1 MLVSL
6 KQRRTYS
13 GFSSWGK
20 GWADPE
26 IRRQRLETM
35 KRPRERKPRRERSRQ
50 QRTIIFLSTI
60 ALSGSFFF
68 ALSPMFRQR
77 RRAIEKL
84 KLVNEALVAAE
95 ENVARL
101 QERHDVILKEICS
114 YYLVNSELQEALVAA
129 RAAVDVA
136 SGFVIELRRLQLNL
150 LNSLS

>member
-1 MLVSL
+1 MGL
-6 KQRRTYS
+6 Y
-13 GFSSWGK
+13 G
-20 GWADPE
+20 
-26 IRRQRLETM
+26 
-35 KRPRERKPRRERSRQ
+35 RS
-50 QRTIIFLSTI
+50 IIVLSTI

-68 ALSPMFRQR
+68 FAFTPIFFRQR

-101 QERHDVILKEICS
+101 QERHDVILGELCS

-129 RAAVDVA
+129 RAAIDVA
-136 SGFVIELRRLQLNL
+136 SGFVIELRRLQLNI

>member
-1 MLVSL
+1 
-6 KQRRTYS
+6 
-13 GFSSWGK
+13 
-20 GWADPE
+20 
-26 IRRQRLETM
+26 
-35 KRPRERKPRRERSRQ
+35 
-50 QRTIIFLSTI
+50 
-60 ALSGSFFF
+60 
-68 ALSPMFRQR
+68 MFRQR

-136 SGFVIELRRLQLNL
+136 SGFVIELRRLQLNI

>member
-1 MLVSL
+1 
-6 KQRRTYS
+6 
-13 GFSSWGK
+13 
-20 GWADPE
+20 
-26 IRRQRLETM
+26 
-35 KRPRERKPRRERSRQ
+35 
-50 QRTIIFLSTI
+50 
-60 ALSGSFFF
+60 
-68 ALSPMFRQR
+68 MFRQR

>member
-1 MLVSL
+1 MGLYGS
-6 KQRRTYS
+6 
-13 GFSSWGK
+13 
-20 GWADPE
+20 
-26 IRRQRLETM
+26 
-35 KRPRERKPRRERSRQ
+35 
-50 QRTIIFLSTI
+50 IIFLSTI

>member
-1 MLVSL
+1 ME
-6 KQRRTYS
+6 KQRINLS
-13 GFSSWGK
+13 
-20 GWADPE
+20 
-26 IRRQRLETM
+26 QR
-35 KRPRERKPRRERSRQ
+35 
-50 QRTIIFLSTI
+50 
-60 ALSGSFFF
+60 SFFF
-68 ALSPMFRQR
+68 AFTPIFRQR

-129 RAAVDVA
+129 RADIDVA
-136 SGFVIELRRLQLNL
+136 SGFVIELRRLQLNI

>member
-1 MLVSL
+1 MFHGKAKNKPLSSNESHFIYILLLSSL
-6 KQRRTYS
+6 YQTTFIFMGLYGS
-13 GFSSWGK
+13 
-20 GWADPE
+20 
-26 IRRQRLETM
+26 
-35 KRPRERKPRRERSRQ
+35 
-50 QRTIIFLSTI
+50 IIFLSTI
-60 ALSGSFFF
+60 TLSGSFFF
-68 ALSPMFRQR
+68 AFTPIFRQR

-129 RAAVDVA
+129 RADIDVA